1 MRKLVA
7 FWLRIHFNSHNSKLR
22 NPDLLEPH
30 LLRSLL
36 NVKVVSIYTSC
47 SGCHFVAL
55 DLEGDAWLFGRNG
68 SAALGVPNV
77 EYVSEN
83 APRMVK
89 PSDLGAPNGVRF
101 IEAACGRNHTL
112 LVGSDGSLWTAGANN
127 LGQVR
132 IHYC

>member
-1 MRKLVA
+1 MATYPFQHSQL
-7 FWLRIHFNSHNSKLR
+7 LLR

-36 NVKVVSIYTSC
+36 NVKIASIHTSC

-55 DLEGDAWLFGRNG
+55 SLEGDAWLFGRNG

-77 EYVSEN
+77 EYISEN
-83 APRMVK
+83 APRMVS
-89 PSDLGAPNGVRF
+89 PSDLGASNGVRF
-101 IEAACGRNHTL
+101 VEAACGRNHTL

-127 LGQVR
+127 LGQVCN
-132 IHYC
+132 HYCYYLFSLS